1 MTDPERIARLRR
13 KANELPL
20 QSGVYLMHD
29 RMGEIIYIGKAKH
42 LKNRVTSYFR
52 ALESH
57 TPKVLAMVENVED
70 FSYILTSSEFEALLL
85 ECSLIKQHKP
95 KYNILLKDDK
105 GYSYI
110 CISQGPWRRLSAVY
124 DKREAAE
131 GYIGPYLSN
140 FVVSQT
146 VEQANKIFMLPTC
159 SRRFPEDFKKGRPC
173 LNYHIKQCMGV
184 CSGKIS
190 LEAYNE
196 AFEGALRFIRGGTS
210 EVCESLEQQM
220 NEAAGRL
227 DFETAARLR
236 DRLQAIRRVGQ
247 QQNVIYAGV
256 DNCDIIAVAIGSDRY
271 GASVMLYRGERLCDK
286 KDFLLSTDSAPEM
299 VRAEFLMR
307 YYAECSDLPKK
318 IYLDGE
324 CEDSGLITRFLS
336 EKAGRKVELIVPQRG
351 QKNQLVELCRENA
364 AQYLSHRMRAGGK
377 EVALLDELSKLL
389 GLSRSPQYIEAFDIS
404 NIGADTIVGGMVVF
418 EGAAPRRGAYRKFSI
433 KSVSGAPDDYA
444 SMHEMLSR
452 RLQRFLDA
460 QAAGEAESEKSSSGD
475 QKNAPQ
481 AEGFARLPDLWLIDG
496 GQNHV
501 AVGKQVLEE
510 FGIDIPVFG
519 MVKDERHR
527 TRAVAFDGGEI
538 VINANRSVFSFITR
552 IQDEVHRYTIS
563 FSRKKH
569 QKGALQLEL
578 CRAQGVGPARAKA
591 LFAHFKTMAAIR
603 RASEEELGAAPGM
616 TAGAAKSL
624 YAFLHEE
631 GNA

>member
-1 MTDPERIARLRR
+1 MIDLERIARLRK
-13 KANELPL
+13 KANELPM
-20 QSGVYLMHD
+20 QSGVYLMRD
-29 RMGEIIYIGKAKH
+29 RTGEIIYIGKAKH

-52 ALESH
+52 ALDSH

-70 FSYILTSSEFEALLL
+70 FNYILTSSEFEALVL

-110 CISQGPWRRLSAVY
+110 CISEGPWRRLSAVY
-124 DKREAAE
+124 DKKEAAD

-173 LNYHIKQCMGV
+173 LNYHIRQCMGV

-190 LEAYNE
+190 LETYNE
-196 AFEGALRFIRGGTS
+196 AFEGALRFIRGGSS
-210 EVCESLEQQM
+210 EMCESLEKQM
-220 NEAAGRL
+220 NEAAERL
-227 DFETAARLR
+227 DFELAARLR

-247 QQNVIYAGV
+247 QQNVLYAGV
-256 DNCDIIAVAIGSDRY
+256 DNCDIAAVAVGSGRY
-271 GASVMLYRGERLCDK
+271 GASIMLYRGERLCDK
-286 KDFLLSTDSAPEM
+286 KDFLLTTDSAPEA

-307 YYAECSDLPKK
+307 YYAECTDLPKK

-324 CEDSGLITRFLS
+324 CEDSALIARFLS
-336 EKAGRKVELIVPQRG
+336 ERAGRKVELVVPQRG

-364 AQYLSHRMRAGGK
+364 AQYLSHRMRAGGR

-418 EGAAPRRGAYRKFSI
+418 EGAVCRRGAYRKFSI

-452 RLQRFLDA
+452 RLQRLVDA
-460 QAAGEAESEKSSSGD
+460 QAAGEEGGAGEGE
-475 QKNAPQ
+475 QMQQ
-481 AEGFARLPDLWLIDG
+481 AEGFARMPDLWLIDG
-496 GQNHV
+496 GQAHV
-501 AVGKQVLEE
+501 AVAKQVLDA
-510 FGIDIPVFG
+510 FHLDIPVYG

-527 TRAVAFDGGEI
+527 TRAVASDGGEI
-538 VINANRSVFSFITR
+538 IISANRNVFSFITR

-578 CRAQGVGPARAKA
+578 CKAQGVGPARARA
-591 LFAHFKTMAAIR
+591 LFSHFKTMGAIR
-603 RASEEELGAAPGM
+603 QASEKELGAAPGM
-616 TAGAAKSL
+616 TAAAAKSL
-624 YAFLHEE
+624 YAFLH
-631 GNA
+631 GGGGT

>member
-1 MTDPERIARLRR
+1 MIDTERIARLRK

-20 QSGVYLMHD
+20 QSGVYLM
-29 RMGEIIYIGKAKH
+29 RGRTGEIIYIGKAKH

-52 ALESH
+52 ALDGH

-124 DKREAAE
+124 DKKEAAE

-146 VEQANKIFMLPTC
+146 VEQANRIFMLPTC

-173 LNYHIKQCMGV
+173 LNYHIRQCMGV

-190 LEAYNE
+190 LETYNE
-196 AFEGALRFIRGGTS
+196 AFEGALRFIRGGTA
-210 EVCESLEQQM
+210 EVCESIERQM
-220 NEAAGRL
+220 NEAAERL

-256 DNCDIIAVAIGSDRY
+256 DNCDIVAIAVGSDRY
-271 GASVMLYRGERLCDK
+271 GACVMLYRGERLCDK
-286 KDFLLSTDSAPEM
+286 KDFLLSTDSAPET

-307 YYAECSDLPKK
+307 YYAECSDLPKRV
-318 IYLDGE
+318 YLDGE
-324 CEDSGLITRFLS
+324 CEDSELIARFLS
-336 EKAGRKVELIVPQRG
+336 ENAGRKVELIVPQRG

-364 AQYLSHRMRAGGK
+364 AQYLSHRMRAGGR

-460 QAAGEAESEKSSSGD
+460 QAAEEANGEREAGD
-475 QKNAPQ
+475 GEAPQ

-496 GQNHV
+496 GQGHV
-501 AVGKQVLEE
+501 AVAKQVLEQ
-510 FGIDIPVFG
+510 FGIDIPVYG

-527 TRAVAFDGGEI
+527 TRAVASDGGEI
-538 VINANRSVFSFITR
+538 VVSANRRVFSFITQ

-569 QKGALQLEL
+569 RTGALQLEL
-578 CRAQGVGPARAKA
+578 CKAQGVGPARAKA
-591 LFAHFKTMAAIR
+591 LFSHFKTMAAIR
-603 RASEEELGAAPGM
+603 SACEQELAAAPGM
-616 TAGAAKSL
+616 TAAAAKSL
-624 YAFLHEE
+624 YAFLHGE
-631 GNA
+631 GEV